1 MIVPTVENE
10 NRKLPQI
17 LLMAFTF
24 GFVLKMQNGKR

>member
-10 NRKLPQI
+10 NRELPRI

-24 GFVLKMQNGKR
+24 GLVIKMHNGKG